1 MATNTLYAYKPDYAV
16 HPGEYLEEVLEV
28 REIKKREMSERLGI
42 SVKHLSQIINR
53 QASVTADMA
62 IQLEKALS
70 ISANIWNNLNANYA
84 LFEARAKETQEL
96 SKHLKWIKEFPVKDL
111 KKLGFLPSTR
121 DPKSILESLL
131 RFFGTSSPEKWQSYY
146 GKLSQISFRKSGA
159 YSDNLHHIVSWLR
172 AGEISVRDVETAGFS
187 KVLFKKSL
195 RKIRELTTKSPSDF
209 EPVMR
214 KLCAESGVALVFM
227 PEFEKTHLS
236 GVTRWLTQD
245 KALIVMSLRHKT
257 NDHFW
262 FTFFHEVGHI
272 VLHGKKEIF
281 IDDAKGFDSDK
292 ENEANRFAR
301 NILIPEDAHNKFTAE
316 KRFYPADIKT
326 FANSIR
332 VHPGIVVG
340 RLQYDKLI
348 KYNWH
353 NNLKERFQLK
363 IPSSRKE

>member
-1 MATNTLYAYKPDYAV
+1 METNKLYAYKPDYAV

-42 SVKHLSQIINR
+42 SVKHLSQIINK
-53 QASVTADMA
+53 QASITADTA

-84 LFEARAKETQEL
+84 LFEARAKETREL
-96 SKHLKWIKEFPVKDL
+96 SKHLEWIKEFPVKDL
-111 KKLGFLPSTR
+111 RKLDFIPKTR
-121 DPKSILESLL
+121 DAKSILESLL
-131 RFFGTSSPEKWQSYY
+131 RFLGISSPDKWNSYY
-146 GKLSQISFRKSGA
+146 GNLIEASFRKSVA

-172 AGEISVRDVETAGFS
+172 AGEILAIDIRTAAFS
-187 KVLFKKSL
+187 KGLFKKNL
-195 RKIRELTTKSPSDF
+195 QKIRGLTTKSPF
-209 EPVMR
+209 EFELLMK

-245 KALIVMSLRHKT
+245 KALIVMSLRYKT

-262 FTFFHEVGHI
+262 FTFFHEAGHI
-272 VLHGKKEIF
+272 LLHGKKEIF
-281 IDDAKGFDSDK
+281 IDDAKGFDSKK
-292 ENEANRFAR
+292 EKEADRFAR
-301 NILIPEDAHNKFTAE
+301 NILIPEDAYNKLTAE
-316 KRFYPADIKT
+316 KCFHAVDIIT

-340 RLQYDKLI
+340 WLQHDKLI
-348 KYNWH
+348 DYRWH
-353 NNLKERFQLK
+353 NNLKERFHLK

>member
-1 MATNTLYAYKPDYAV
+1 MGTNTLYAYKPDYAV

-53 QASVTADMA
+53 QASITADMA
-62 IQLEKALS
+62 VQLEKTLG
-70 ISANIWNNLNANYA
+70 ISANIWNNLNAGYA
-84 LFEARAKETQEL
+84 LFEARAREAQEL
-96 SKHLKWIKEFPVKDL
+96 SKCLQWIKEFPTKDL
-111 KKLGFLPSTR
+111 KELGFIPRTR
-121 DPKSILESLL
+121 HAKSVLDSLL
-131 RFFGTSSPEKWQSYY
+131 RFFGISSPEKWESYY
-146 GKLSQISFRKSGA
+146 GNLSQVSFRKSTA
-159 YSDNLHHIVSWLR
+159 HSDNLHHIVSWLR
-172 AGEISVRDVETAGFS
+172 AGEILAFDVETAVFS
-187 KVLFKKSL
+187 KGAFRKNLH
-195 RKIRELTTKSPSDF
+195 KIRELTTMNPLEF
-209 EPVMR
+209 EPLMK

-262 FTFFHEVGHI
+262 FTFFHEAAHI
-272 VLHGKKEIF
+272 LLHGKKEIF
-281 IDDAKGFDSDK
+281 IDHAKGFDSRE

-301 NILIPEDAHNKFTAE
+301 NILIPEDAYNKFTAK
-316 KRFYPADIKT
+316 KRFYQADIET
-326 FANSIR
+326 FARSIH

-340 RLQYDKLI
+340 SLQHDKLI
-348 KYNWH
+348 DYRWH

-363 IPSSRKE
+363 IPSPGKE